1 MFFFYVLVA
10 IPVVEEDIFPSVLR
24 LTISFLTITF
34 FISDVIRVW
43 DSLFA
48 DEKRFEF
55 LIYVCCAMH
64 M

>member
-1 MFFFYVLVA
+1 MVFFYVLVA
-10 IPVVEEDIFPSVLR
+10 ISVVEEDIFPSV
-24 LTISFLTITF
+24 SCLTITF

>member
-1 MFFFYVLVA
+1 MFNLFCFNCV
-10 IPVVEEDIFPSVLR
+10 
-24 LTISFLTITF
+24 T
-34 FISDVIRVW
+34 DVIRVW

-48 DEKRFEF
+48 DEKRFDF